1 MMDWSGCSLVETK
14 PGVQRG
20 RPVLKGTRMP
30 ADDIIENWEAG
41 VDERDI
47 AENFQLP
54 VEQVKAILSYAATH
68 RHAPR
73 PVR

>member
-1 MMDWSGCSLVETK
+1 MTWTGCSLVETK
-14 PGVQRG
+14 LDVQRG
-20 RPVLKGTRMP
+20 RAVLKGTRMP

-41 VDERDI
+41 VDECDI

-68 RHAPR
+68 LNTPR